1 MEKDLKTGSL
11 LTLRQMTVA
20 GLLGAVAIMLS
31 MTPLGYIPI
40 PWLANVNA
48 TTMHIPV
55 IVATI
60 VSGPVVGSIVGV
72 IFGVSSFLRA
82 NNPFF
87 ANPVIAILPRLL
99 IGITTYYTFKWTK
112 SPVMSAVVG
121 TLTNTIGVLS
131 LIFAFGYLPLN
142 VVLGIAGVN
151 GTVEVIVS
159 ALIVGAVVKALNKI
173 AR

>member
-1 MEKDLKTGSL
+1 MEKNLSTESF

-20 GLLGAVAIMLS
+20 GLLGAVAIALS

-55 IVATI
+55 IIGTI

-87 ANPVIAILPRLL
+87 ANPIIAILPRLL
-99 IGITTYYTFKWTK
+99 IAVTTYYAYKWTK
-112 SPVMSAVVG
+112 NSVISAVVG
-121 TLTNTIGVLS
+121 TLTNTIGVLG

-151 GTVEVIVS
+151 GTTEAIVS
-159 ALIVGAVVKALNKI
+159 ALIVAAVVKALNKT

>member
-1 MEKDLKTGSL
+1 MEKNLRTGSF

-20 GLLGAVAIMLS
+20 GLLGAVAITLS

-55 IVATI
+55 IIATI

-99 IGITTYYTFKWTK
+99 IGITTYYAFKWTK

-131 LIFAFGYLPLN
+131 LILAFGYLPLN

-159 ALIVGAVVKALNKI
+159 ALIVGAVVKALNKV